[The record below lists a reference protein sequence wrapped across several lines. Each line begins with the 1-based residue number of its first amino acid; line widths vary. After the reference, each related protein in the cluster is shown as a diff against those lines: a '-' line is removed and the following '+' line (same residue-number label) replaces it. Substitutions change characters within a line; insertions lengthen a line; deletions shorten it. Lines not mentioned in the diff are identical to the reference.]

1 MKKEFLD
8 LGKQP
13 IANGFLPCKIDN
25 EFFFS
30 LKVGFD
36 EETKLITQMEYVDP
50 PLMFNENYAYRG
62 SMSKTMREH
71 FKNLSEILPY
81 KTNILEI
88 GSNDGVFL
96 NNFTPEEVIAV
107 EPCSNFALET
117 EKLGYTTYANFWDLK
132 LSNTIKENH
141 GLKDIIFSANC
152 ICHIPDLD
160 DAFSAVNNL
169 LSEKGIFIFEDP
181 SLLQMVN
188 NNSYDQIYDEHPHIF
203 SVIALDNLLKRN
215 GLEIVKVE
223 NLPVHGGSNR
233 IYAMKKG
240 KSTPDSS
247 VQNNKSLER
256 ILGLDKLETFIRF
269 AEKVKQSK
277 VDLVRLL
284 KKCKEEGKKVISY
297 GATSKSTTVF
307 NYCGIDTSL
316 IDYIID
322 TTPEKQNK
330 LSPGMHIPIIPPE
343 EGFNDTVD
351 FAYLGAWNFLKE
363 ISEKELEY
371 LKRGGRFITHVPT
384 VKLI

>member
-13 IANGFLPCKIDN
+13 IANGFLPSKIDN
-25 EFFFS
+25 EFFFN

-36 EETKLITQMEYVDP
+36 EDTKLITQMQYVDP

-62 SMSKTMREH
+62 SMSKTMKEH

-96 NNFTPEEVIAV
+96 NNFTSEEIIAV

-117 EKLGYTTYANFWDLK
+117 KKLGYTTYANFWDSE

-152 ICHIPDLD
+152 ICHIPNLD

-169 LSEKGIFIFEDP
+169 LSENGIFIFEDP

-188 NNSYDQIYDEHPHIF
+188 KNSYDQIYDEHPHIF

-215 GLEIVKVE
+215 GLEIIKVE

-307 NYCGIDTSL
+307 NYCGIDTNL
-316 IDYIID
+316 IDYIVD

>member
-13 IANGFLPCKIDN
+13 IANGFLPSKIDN
-25 EFFFS
+25 EFFFN

-36 EETKLITQMEYVDP
+36 EDTKLITQMQYVDP

-62 SMSKTMREH
+62 SMSKTMKEH

-96 NNFTPEEVIAV
+96 NNFTSEEIIAV

-117 EKLGYTTYANFWDLK
+117 KKLGYTTYANFWDSE

-152 ICHIPDLD
+152 ICHIPNLD

-169 LSEKGIFIFEDP
+169 LSENGIFIFEDP

-215 GLEIVKVE
+215 GLEIIKVE

-307 NYCGIDTSL
+307 NYCGIDTNL
-316 IDYIID
+316 IDYIVD